1 MLDSGTDRVNYGD
14 LLTAPTGFHLD
25 FALGTTYSLDLDALM
40 SACLSL
46 GLSTSLDSAIADNPM
61 ALFAALSEMR
71 GKLVVFCEKGK
82 VRFSG
87 AYKQLLLAN
96 RR

>member
-40 SACLSL
+40 
-46 GLSTSLDSAIADNPM
+46 T
-61 ALFAALSEMR
+61 
-71 GKLVVFCEKGK
+71 
-82 VRFSG
+82 
-87 AYKQLLLAN
+87 LASPWAS
-96 RR
+96 RHRSIRP